1 MTTRDIDIE
10 IERVTNNG
18 MCIFD
23 DCQGKA
29 TGWIYNIDCSV
40 DGGATELLHACK
52 KHVDLFQC
60 HDDRNQEMF
69 GV

>member
-1 MTTRDIDIE
+1 MATKKINTE
-10 IERVTNNG
+10 IEKATNDG

-23 DCQGKA
+23 GCEGKA

-40 DGGATELLHACK
+40 DGEAMQLLHACK

-60 HDDRNQEMF
+60 HEDRNQEMF